1 MDAVPRIALV
11 MGDAAGVGIELAA
24 RLLAQEAELA
34 EAAVLVVGDP
44 ALLARGAAEAGVALN
59 VPVVR
64 EAAAARFAPGDPEL
78 LDLGHEAAEAIPQ
91 GIPTPESGGFAMKN
105 FGAALDLAKRGAVDA
120 ICFTPFNKQALK
132 LAGNPYLDEIHWAA
146 DRLGYEGRCSEYNLL
161 DGLWNCRVTS
171 HIPLAEVA
179 SALTREEVLAA
190 ILDADAT
197 IRRAGTARP
206 RLAVAGLNPHAGE
219 GGLFGREEI
228 DVIAPAVADAKARQV
243 AAEGPFPADT
253 VWLRARRG
261 DFDAVVTMYHDQGQ
275 IALKL
280 LGFTSG
286 VTILGGMP
294 VPICTPAHG
303 TAYDIVGEGKADPGA
318 VTAAFRTALRMAR
331 SATAE
336 RARGRAAAG

>member
-1 MDAVPRIALV
+1 MSEVPKIALV

-24 RLLAQEAELA
+24 RLLAQESEIAGT
-34 EAAVLVVGDP
+34 AVLVIGDRG
-44 ALLARGAAEAGVALN
+44 LLRRGAEEAGVA
-59 VPVVR
+59 VDPPVVT
-64 EAAAARFAPGDPEL
+64 EPTDAAFEPGRPEL
-78 LDLGHEAAEAIPQ
+78 LDLGHEGAERIPA
-91 GIPTPESGGFAMKN
+91 GVPTPESGGFAMRN
-105 FGAALDLAKRGAVDA
+105 FGAALDIAKAGAVDA

-146 DRLGYEGRCSEYNLL
+146 DRLGFAGRCSEYNLL

-171 HIPLAEVA
+171 HIPLAQVA
-179 SALTREEVLAA
+179 SALTREEIVES
-190 ILDADAT
+190 ILDADRT
-197 IRRAGTARP
+197 IHRTGTARP

-228 DVIAPAVADAKARQV
+228 DVIAPAVEEAKRRQV

-280 LGFTSG
+280 LGFTRG

-303 TAYDIVGEGKADPGA
+303 TAYDIVGQGKADPGA
-318 VTAAFRTALRMAR
+318 TIAAFRTAVRMTKGAL
-331 SATAE
+331 AE
-336 RARGRAAAG
+336 RERGLAAAE

>member
-1 MDAVPRIALV
+1 MTAVPKIALV
-11 MGDAAGVGIELAA
+11 MGDAAGVGTELAA
-24 RLLAQEAELA
+24 RLLAETGEIG
-34 EAAVLVVGDP
+34 EAAVLAIGD
-44 ALLARGAAEAGVALN
+44 AGLLRRGAKVAGLDLDP
-59 VPVVR
+59 PVVR
-64 EAAAARFAPGDPEL
+64 DVGEAVFRPGRPEL
-78 LDLGHEAAEAIPQ
+78 LDLGHDGAEDIPQ
-91 GIPTPESGGFAMKN
+91 GVPTPESGAFAMRN
-105 FGAALDLAKRGAVDA
+105 FGAALDLAKTGAVDA

-146 DRLGYEGRCSEYNLL
+146 DRLGFSGRTSEYNLL

-179 SALTREEVLAA
+179 AALTREEVLES
-190 ILDADAT
+190 ILDADRT
-197 IRRAGTARP
+197 IRRSGTARP

-228 DVIAPAVADAKARQV
+228 DVIAPAVADAKAHGI

-253 VWLRARRG
+253 VWLRAKRG

-280 LGFTSG
+280 LGFTRG
-286 VTILGGMP
+286 VTILGGLP

-303 TAYDIVGEGKADPGA
+303 TAYDIVREGKADPGA
-318 VTAAFRTALRMAR
+318 TIAAFRTAVRMAKG
-331 SATAE
+331 AAAE
-336 RARGRAAAG
+336 RGRLAAAE

>member
-1 MDAVPRIALV
+1 MAAPKIALV

-24 RLLAQEAELA
+24 RLLSQEGELA
-34 EAAVLVVGDP
+34 EAAVI
-44 ALLARGAAEAGVALN
+44 AI
-59 VPVVR
+59 
-64 EAAAARFAPGDPEL
+64 GDPEL
-78 LDLGHEAAEAIPQ
+78 LRRSADDAGVEIDPPVLRDASEARFEPGRPELLDLRHGAAAAIPQ
-91 GIPTPESGGFAMKN
+91 GVASPESGAFAMRN
-105 FGAALDLAKRGAVDA
+105 FGAALDLAKAGAVDA

-132 LAGNPYLDEIHWAA
+132 LAGSPYMDEIHWAA
-146 DRLGYEGRCSEYNLL
+146 DRLGFHGRCSEYNLL

-171 HIPLAEVA
+171 HIPLAQVA
-179 SALTREEVLAA
+179 SALTKEEIVES
-190 ILDADAT
+190 ILDADRT
-197 IRRAGTARP
+197 ICSAGTPRP

-228 DVIAPAVADAKARQV
+228 DIIAPAVEEAKRRRV

-280 LGFTSG
+280 LGFNRG
-286 VTILGGMP
+286 VTILGGLP

-303 TAYDIVGEGKADPGA
+303 TAYDIVGQGKADPGA
-318 VTAAFRTALRMAR
+318 TIAAFRAAVRMAR
-331 SATAE
+331 GAKAE
-336 RARGRAAAG
+336 RERRPAAE

>member
-1 MDAVPRIALV
+1 MDATPKIALV

-24 RLLAQEAELA
+24 RLLAQDEEIGG
-34 EAAVLVVGDP
+34 AAVLVIGD
-44 ALLARGAAEAGVALN
+44 AGLLRRGADTAGIELAVPVIRDVAEAAF
-59 VPVVR
+59 
-64 EAAAARFAPGDPEL
+64 EPGRPQL
-78 LDLGHEAAEAIPQ
+78 LDLGHAAADAIPQ
-91 GIPTPESGGFAMKN
+91 GVATPESGGFAMKN

-132 LAGNPYLDEIHWAA
+132 LAGNPYRDEIHWAA

-190 ILDADAT
+190 ILDADET

-228 DVIAPAVADAKARQV
+228 DIIAPAVADAKARQV

-303 TAYDIVGEGKADPGA
+303 TAYDIVGQGKADPGA
-318 VTAAFRTALRMAR
+318 TTAAFRTAVRMAR

>member
-1 MDAVPRIALV
+1 
-11 MGDAAGVGIELAA
+11 
-24 RLLAQEAELA
+24 
-34 EAAVLVVGDP
+34 
-44 ALLARGAAEAGVALN
+44 
-59 VPVVR
+59 
-64 EAAAARFAPGDPEL
+64 
-78 LDLGHEAAEAIPQ
+78 
-91 GIPTPESGGFAMKN
+91 MKN

-318 VTAAFRTALRMAR
+318 ITAAFRTAVRMAR

>member
-1 MDAVPRIALV
+1 MTDVPKIAFV

-24 RLLAQEAELA
+24 RLLGEECEIAK
-34 EAAVLVVGDP
+34 AAVLAIGD
-44 ALLARGAAEAGVALN
+44 AGLLRRGAEEAGVDIDP
-59 VPVVR
+59 PVVT
-64 EAAAARFAPGDPEL
+64 EPTDAALEPGRPEL
-78 LDLGHEAAEAIPQ
+78 LDLGHEGAGGIPP
-91 GIPTPESGGFAMKN
+91 GVPTPESGAFAMRN
-105 FGAALDLAKRGAVDA
+105 FGAALDLAKAGAVDA

-146 DRLGYEGRCSEYNLL
+146 DRLGFGGRCSEYNLL

-171 HIPLAEVA
+171 HIPMAQVA
-179 SALTREEVLAA
+179 SALTRAA
-190 ILDADAT
+190 IVESILDADRT

-206 RLAVAGLNPHAGE
+206 RIAVAGLNPHAGE

-228 DVIAPAVADAKARQV
+228 DVIAPAVEEAKARQV
-243 AAEGPFPADT
+243 AVEGPFPADT
-253 VWLRARRG
+253 VWLRAKRG

-280 LGFTSG
+280 LGFARG

-303 TAYDIVGEGKADPGA
+303 TAYDIVGQGKADPGA
-318 VTAAFRTALRMAR
+318 TIAAFRTAVRMAK
-331 SATAE
+331 SAMAE
-336 RARGRAAAG
+336 RRRGLAAAE

>member
-1 MDAVPRIALV
+1 MTVPKIALV

-24 RLLAQEAELA
+24 RLLAATDEIR
-34 EAAVLVVGDP
+34 EAAVLAIGD
-44 ALLARGAAEAGVALN
+44 AGLLRRGAKVAGLALDLA
-59 VPVVR
+59 VLR
-64 EAAAARFAPGDPEL
+64 DAGEAAFRPGRPEL
-78 LDLGHEAAEAIPQ
+78 LDVGHEGAETIPQ
-91 GIPTPESGGFAMKN
+91 GVPTAESGAFAMRN
-105 FGAALDLAKRGAVDA
+105 FGMALDLAKAGAVDA

-146 DRLGYEGRCSEYNLL
+146 DRLGFSGRTSEYNLL
-161 DGLWNCRVTS
+161 DDLWNCRVTS
-171 HIPLAEVA
+171 HIPLAGVA
-179 SALTREEVLAA
+179 GRLTREEVLES
-190 ILDADAT
+190 ILDADRT
-197 IRRAGTARP
+197 IHRAGTAQP

-228 DVIAPAVADAKARQV
+228 DVIAPAIADAKARGV

-253 VWLRARRG
+253 VWLRAKRG

-280 LGFTSG
+280 LGFTRG

-303 TAYDIVGEGKADPGA
+303 TAYDIVREGKADPGA
-318 VTAAFRTALRMAR
+318 TLAAFRAAVRMAKG
-331 SATAE
+331 AIAE
-336 RARGRAAAG
+336 RGRGLAAAE

>member
-1 MDAVPRIALV
+1 VDATPKIALV

-24 RLLAQEAELA
+24 RLLAQDEEIDG
-34 EAAVLVVGDP
+34 AAVLVIGD
-44 ALLARGAAEAGVALN
+44 AGLLRRGAETAGLN
-59 VPVVR
+59 LHVPIIRDVG
-64 EAAAARFAPGDPEL
+64 EAAFEVGRPQL
-78 LDLGHEAAEAIPQ
+78 LDLGHEAADAIPQ
-91 GIPTPESGGFAMKN
+91 GVATLESGAFAMKN
-105 FGAALDLAKRGAVDA
+105 FGAALDLAKRGAIDA

-179 SALTREEVLAA
+179 SALTREEVLAS
-190 ILDADAT
+190 ILDADDT

-206 RLAVAGLNPHAGE
+206 RLAIAGLNPHAGE

-228 DVIAPAVADAKARQV
+228 DIIAPAVEDAKARQV

-253 VWLRARRG
+253 VWLRAKRG

-280 LGFTSG
+280 LGFTRG

-303 TAYDIVGEGKADPGA
+303 TAYDIVREGKADPGA
-318 VTAAFRTALRMAR
+318 TVAAFRTALRMAKG
-331 SATAE
+331 AMAA
-336 RARGRAAAG
+336 RARVAAE

>member
-1 MDAVPRIALV
+1 MTILKIALV

-24 RLLAQEAELA
+24 RLLAADEI
-34 EAAVLVVGDP
+34 G
-44 ALLARGAAEAGVALN
+44 EAGVLAIGDAGLLSRGAT
-59 VPVVR
+59 VAGLDLDLAVVR
-64 EAAAARFAPGDPEL
+64 DAGEAAFRPGRPEL
-78 LDLGHEAAEAIPQ
+78 LDLGHNGAGDIPQ
-91 GIPTPESGGFAMKN
+91 GVPTPESGAFAMRN
-105 FGAALDLAKRGAVDA
+105 FGTALDLAKAGTVDA

-146 DRLGYEGRCSEYNLL
+146 DRLGFSGRTSEYNFL

-179 SALTREEVLAA
+179 SALTREEVLES
-190 ILDADAT
+190 ILDADRT

-228 DVIAPAVADAKARQV
+228 DTIAPAVEAAKAQGV

-253 VWLRARRG
+253 VWLRAKRG

-280 LGFTSG
+280 LGFTRG
-286 VTILGGMP
+286 VTILGGLP

-303 TAYDIVGEGKADPGA
+303 TAYDIVREGKADPGA
-318 VTAAFRTALRMAR
+318 TLAAFRTAVRMAKG
-331 SATAE
+331 AVAE
-336 RARGRAAAG
+336 RERRPAAAE

>member
-1 MDAVPRIALV
+1 MTVPKISLV

-24 RLLAQEAELA
+24 KLLARQDEIA
-34 EAAVLVVGDP
+34 EAAVLVIGDP
-44 ALLARGAAEAGVALN
+44 GVLRRGAREAGVEVDPPA
-59 VPVVR
+59 VSQPAD
-64 EAAAARFAPGDPEL
+64 AAFEPGRPEL
-78 LDLGHEAAEAIPQ
+78 LDLGHDGAGAMPQ
-91 GIPTPESGGFAMKN
+91 GVASPESGGFAMRN
-105 FGAALDLAKRGAVDA
+105 FGAALDLAKAGVVDA

-146 DRLGYEGRCSEYNLL
+146 DRLGFKGRCSEYNLL

-179 SALTREEVLAA
+179 SALTKDEIVES
-190 ILDADAT
+190 ILDADRT

-228 DVIAPAVADAKARQV
+228 DVIAPAVEEAKRRQV

-253 VWLRARRG
+253 VWLRAKRG

-280 LGFTSG
+280 LGFTRG

-303 TAYDIVGEGKADPGA
+303 TAYDIVGQGEADPGA
-318 VTAAFRTALRMAR
+318 TIAAFRTAVRMAKG
-331 SATAE
+331 AL
-336 RARGRAAAG
+336 AAAE